1 MISQSG
7 EVLFEEEFKG
17 EMTVARN
24 GRFLAKNSDGLW
36 EIYTADHKPKKIGGE
51 YVSASAFCNGY
62 AFVAE
67 KNKPVSIIDT
77 DGKTVKVLDKIEGK
91 TVTAVSVKR
100 INLYSFFRHDGY
112 YVFNT
117 QEGFKGVINYKG
129 ECVIKPVYDSEIVNL
144 GHGLFLAYKK
154 DNDKVS
160 VLDSK
165 GKVLF
170 TRPDCEDETFALT
183 DDRIAW
189 RTAEGKWGVCDL
201 KGEWIIKPSE
211 TLEIIGSGANDDEF
225 IFSKD
230 GGAGVMNMKK
240 ETVIRATKYD
250 GLYYD
255 GCGGYL
261 ARYREYFILND
272 KGEKINEEKYDRLFP
287 SLDGKHYFA
296 ITGKYYTV
304 ITADG
309 KEVKGLPD
317 INRININEGDQYV
330 ESDYVDMEGLI
341 ASMDITADG
350 IGGFNLSM
358 YAKEVVEKAGLSTDP
373 EDWCYKSI
381 VEISE
386 YMNDRIKNINDIAH
400 CRVAVH
406 FPGSIGD
413 YDLNYDYS
421 YGYGYYGNYTS
432 SYKWNSVHPDFF
444 MFNMDEDKK
453 MHGKTRDFYTL
464 LCAHFKKMG
473 TEVKHNE
480 NAMLLRLNNGKG
492 ALVFFEDDK
501 VNCLWGFD
509 YKDIDI
515 NQFAGGSSYD
525 DYNIVVADTAAVDY
539 DYGYGTAAPEY

>member
-7 EVLFEEEFKG
+7 EVLFEEEFKQ
-17 EMTVARN
+17 EITVARN
-24 GRFLAKNSDGLW
+24 GHFLAKNSDGVW
-36 EIYTADHKPKKIGGE
+36 EIYTADYKPKKIGGE

-67 KNKPVSIIDT
+67 KNKPVSVIDT

-100 INLYSFFRHDGY
+100 GDAYDHFRHDGY
-112 YVFNT
+112 YVFQT

-211 TLEIIGSGANDDEF
+211 TLKIRRRGANDDEF
-225 IFSKD
+225 IFRKD
-230 GGAGVMNMKK
+230 DGLGVMNMKK
-240 ETVIRATKYD
+240 ETVIRAKYD
-250 GLYYD
+250 GLVSD
-255 GCGGYL
+255 GCG
-261 ARYREYFILND
+261 EYIAVEDDRFFILDD
-272 KGEKINEEKYDRLFP
+272 KDERVNEEKYDLLIP

-296 ITGKYYTV
+296 QTGKYCTV

-309 KEVKGLPD
+309 KEVKGVPD
-317 INRININEGDQYV
+317 INDIYINEGDQYV

-350 IGGFNLSM
+350 IGGFNLNM
-358 YAKEVVEKAGLSTDP
+358 YAKEVVERAGKSTDP
-373 EDWCYKSI
+373 EDWCYKFQ
-381 VEISE
+381 VGISE
-386 YMNDRIKNINDIAH
+386 YMNDRIKNINDIAD
-400 CRVAVH
+400 CEMAVH
-406 FPGSIGD
+406 FPGTIGD

-421 YGYGYYGNYTS
+421 YGYYYGYYGNYTR
-432 SYKWNSVHPDFF
+432 SYKWNSVHPDCFS
-444 MFNMDEDKK
+444 FNMENNRK

-492 ALVFFEDDK
+492 ALVIFEDDK

-525 DYNIVVADTAAVDY
+525 YDNIVVADTVAVDY
-539 DYGYGTAAPEY
+539 DGTAVPEC